1 MTVAGD
7 IAKTLHKVHEDG
19 WLVDRLERTD
29 VLSHSEADALAL
41 ALADIAESMETV
53 YSQLVP
59 RLLKALKAE
68 QRDEVLNALWDL
80 REAFRHVDYH
90 IHDAKLTEL

>member
-1 MTVAGD
+1 
-7 IAKTLHKVHEDG
+7 
-19 WLVDRLERTD
+19 
-29 VLSHSEADALAL
+29 
-41 ALADIAESMETV
+41 V

>member
-1 MTVAGD
+1 MTAAGD
-7 IAKTLHKVHEDG
+7 IAKTLQEGHENG
-19 WLVDRLERTD
+19 WLVDRLEQSD

-41 ALADIAESMETV
+41 ALADIAESVDTV

-59 RLLKALKAE
+59 RLLEALERKE
-68 QRDEVLNALWDL
+68 RDDILHVLWDL